1 MEPNE
6 RNRPDHAS
14 PAEGT
19 GETRTEW
26 RKVLEPGQLDEG
38 RVAPVVH
45 GHRTLCMTR
54 FEGRYGALDARCP
67 HQGGPLGEGSI
78 ENGWLR
84 CPWHGFDYHPITGR
98 PPGGFDDA
106 VAAFPVEE
114 RSDGVYVALPE
125 EAPAVRTVS
134 DAMIEAMERW
144 GVRWVFGMV
153 GHSNLNVA
161 DAVRRR
167 SEEGPLR
174 YVAIRHEGAASFAAS
189 AYGKLTGV
197 PAACLAIA
205 GPGATN
211 LLTGLWDANVDRSP
225 VLALTGQ
232 VATQVLGTGDFQEVD
247 LAAAYGGVAAWS
259 ASVLPGSQHV
269 ELMGRA
275 WKSAVVQRGVAHL
288 VFPDEVAGRPSDA
301 PPSDPEGRVAAAG
314 IRPAPAVLTDAADRL
329 AAAQRPVVVVGHG
342 ARFDMAAVIAL
353 AERVGAPILTT
364 FKAKGQIPDRHPLAG
379 GVLGRSGTPVA
390 SWLMNEADLLLVF
403 GASFSTH
410 TGISAKTPT
419 IQVDRD
425 RMALGKFHAVDLP
438 VWGDVGPVAAD
449 LLRHLGPGAPDDGQR
464 RDLAQRWTLW
474 RDEKARRREDD
485 RGRGVG
491 SAAVFAAL
499 QRQVPADAVMPV
511 DVGNNTYAFGRYFET
526 SGQTVLMSGYLGSI
540 GFALPAAMG
549 AWAATQEPG
558 RWHGRKVV
566 SVSGD
571 GGLGQYL
578 AEITTLVRHAMDVT
592 HVVLVND
599 ELGKISKEQRSGGWD
614 VWQTGLVNPDFA
626 AFARS
631 CGAHGVRVERA
642 DELDAALATAVAH
655 PGPALVEIRTD
666 PALL

>member
-6 RNRPDHAS
+6 QNEASNERHAGATSERPS
-14 PAEGT
+14 
-19 GETRTEW
+19 EW
-26 RKVLEPGQLDEG
+26 HKVLEPDELSEG
-38 RVAPVVH
+38 RVAPVAC
-45 GHRTLCMTR
+45 GHRNLCMTR

-84 CPWHGFDYHPITGR
+84 CPWHGFDYHPTTGR

-106 VAAFPVEE
+106 ARTFPVEE
-114 RSDGVYVALPE
+114 RADGVYVGLPDE
-125 EAPAVRTVS
+125 VPAVRTVS
-134 DAMIEAMERW
+134 DAMIETMELW

-167 SEEGPLR
+167 SEKGPLR

-197 PAACLAIA
+197 PAACLVIA

-211 LLTGLWDANVDRSP
+211 LLTGLWDAHVDRSP

-247 LAAAYGGVAAWS
+247 LAAAYGGVAVWS

-275 WKSAVVQRGVAHL
+275 WKSAVVDRGVAHL
-288 VFPDEVAGRPSDA
+288 IFPDEVAGQPSDV
-301 PPSDPEGRVAAAG
+301 PPGGPEGRVTAAG
-314 IRPAPAVLTDAADRL
+314 IRADPSVLADAAERAS
-329 AAAQRPVVVVGHG
+329 AAERPVIIVGHG
-342 ARFDMAAVIAL
+342 ARFDMPAVSAL
-353 AERVGAPILTT
+353 AERLGAPVLTT

-403 GASFSTH
+403 GASFSNH

-425 RMALGKFHAVDLP
+425 RMALGKFHAVDVP
-438 VWGDVGPVAAD
+438 VWGDVGPVAAE
-449 LLRHLGPGAPDDGQR
+449 LAERLGTAEPNDRQR
-464 RDLAQRWTLW
+464 RDLAQRWALW
-474 RDEKARRREDD
+474 RDEKGRRREDG
-485 RGRGVG
+485 RGRGVA

-499 QRQVPADAVMPV
+499 QRQVPVDAVMPV
-511 DVGNNTYAFGRYFET
+511 DVGNNTYSFGRYFET

-578 AEITTLVRHAMDVT
+578 AEITTLVRHEMNVT

-631 CGAHGVRVERA
+631 CGAHGVRVERV

-655 PGPALVEIRTD
+655 PGPALVEIRID
-666 PALL
+666 PARL